1 MICASCGAENDP
13 GRKFCLSCG
22 QRLAVTCPS
31 CGAANTPGAKF
42 CGECGSP
49 LSEAD
54 APAAAAASVPVSERR
69 LVSVLFADL
78 VGFTTISEARDAEDV
93 RELLARYFDLCRE
106 VVARYGGTVE
116 KFIGDAVMAVWG
128 TPIAQEDD
136 AERAVRAALELV
148 DAVRRLGEDAGVAEL
163 ALRAAVH
170 TGEAV
175 VTIGASGMGMVAGD
189 LVNTASRLQSVAEP
203 GSVLVGEGT
212 RRAASEAIAFEAV
225 GEQSLKGK
233 ASPVPAFRAVRVVAR
248 RGGAGRTELEAPFVG
263 RDSELRLI
271 KDFYHATAR
280 ERGPRLV
287 SVIGQAGI
295 GKSRLAWE
303 FNKYLDGVTEVV
315 YAHQGRS
322 PAYGEGI
329 SFWALGEMVR
339 MRAGIGESDAEATTR
354 ERIAATLEQFV
365 PDEAERPALEG
376 PLLQLLGLD
385 DAHPRERGE
394 LFLAWRTFFERLA
407 DVAPVLMIFED
418 LQWADEGLLDFIE
431 ELVAW
436 SRGRSIY
443 IITLARPEL
452 LDRRPTWGAGQ
463 RSFTSLSLEPLTGE
477 EMTQLLSGLVP
488 GLPEPVLQ
496 AIVARAEGIPL
507 YAVEMVRML
516 LNDGRI
522 ERDGVTCR
530 PVGDL
535 TELAVPESLHALI
548 ASRIDALPP
557 AERGLVQDA
566 SVLGLSCSLAAL
578 TAVVR
583 APADQIEPILRH
595 LSQRQLLTLED
606 DPRSPERGN
615 FRFVQGLMR
624 EVAYGTLS
632 RDDRRARHL
641 AAARYYEALGDDEL
655 AGVLAQHYVDAY
667 RAHPD
672 GPEGAAVAAQAR
684 VALRGAAQRAAAL
697 GSFRHAH
704 GYLASAIL
712 VAADPAE
719 KLELQMAAGQAAFD
733 AGLFDPAIDHLE
745 RAVALATEL
754 GDAASRRRAVG
765 NLGNTLTEGHTDRA
779 RQLLTE
785 AFNEPGLTPQDPGF
799 LEIAHPLAKI
809 EMRTANEARAIEI
822 ADLALPAAQEAG
834 DEPTALMLLITRGVA
849 LANLNRTTEAAVEL
863 TGALEVARR
872 RGMLVAAGRAAVNL
886 SYALDPDDPAHAYE
900 VSREGFEMAQQ
911 RGAPVGVQR
920 YLLGNAADGAMQVGD
935 WDWAVQAVTSQL
947 DLLDEPAERIWYGTV
962 LAVIGAYRGDAVS
975 EDALRLYAE
984 SKTFD
989 DDQYRSYGAWSHV
1002 VSSMVTGDLREA
1014 IRVCEEVAATGL
1026 PGAES
1031 GAYGARAAIWLRDA
1045 TTAQRMRDVFV
1056 AERAGRRTAA
1066 VLATLDAGIAM
1077 LEGKSAEARSRY
1089 ADAQNRWRD
1098 LGLPFWL
1105 AMCQLDIAVTGAMEP
1120 DERRRAAV
1128 EAREIFQRLRA
1139 KALIDR
1145 LDAALA
1151 AGGEAPP
1158 AAAPSSRAPSEVEVP
1173 QEA

>member
-1 MICASCGAENDP
+1 
-13 GRKFCLSCG
+13 
-22 QRLAVTCPS
+22 
-31 CGAANTPGAKF
+31 
-42 CGECGSP
+42 
-49 LSEAD
+49 
-54 APAAAAASVPVSERR
+54 
-69 LVSVLFADL
+69 
-78 VGFTTISEARDAEDV
+78 
-93 RELLARYFDLCRE
+93 
-106 VVARYGGTVE
+106 
-116 KFIGDAVMAVWG
+116 
-128 TPIAQEDD
+128 
-136 AERAVRAALELV
+136 
-148 DAVRRLGEDAGVAEL
+148 
-163 ALRAAVH
+163 
-170 TGEAV
+170 
-175 VTIGASGMGMVAGD
+175 
-189 LVNTASRLQSVAEP
+189 
-203 GSVLVGEGT
+203 
-212 RRAASEAIAFEAV
+212 
-225 GEQSLKGK
+225 
-233 ASPVPAFRAVRVVAR
+233 
-248 RGGAGRTELEAPFVG
+248 
-263 RDSELRLI
+263 
-271 KDFYHATAR
+271 
-280 ERGPRLV
+280 
-287 SVIGQAGI
+287 
-295 GKSRLAWE
+295 
-303 FNKYLDGVTEVV
+303 
-315 YAHQGRS
+315 
-322 PAYGEGI
+322 
-329 SFWALGEMVR
+329 
-339 MRAGIGESDAEATTR
+339 
-354 ERIAATLEQFV
+354 
-365 PDEAERPALEG
+365 
-376 PLLQLLGLD
+376 
-385 DAHPRERGE
+385 
-394 LFLAWRTFFERLA
+394 
-407 DVAPVLMIFED
+407 VLMVFED
-418 LQWADEGLLDFIE
+418 LQWADDGLLDFIE
-431 ELVAW
+431 ELVTW

-443 IITLARPEL
+443 MITLARPEL

-463 RSFTSLSLEPLTGE
+463 RSFTSLSLAPLSDD
-477 EMTQLLSGLVP
+477 EMTALLTGLVP
-488 GLPEPVLQ
+488 GLAESVMG

-507 YAVEMVRML
+507 YAVETVRML

-522 ERDGVTCR
+522 ERDGETFR

-535 TELAVPESLHALI
+535 AELAVPESLHALI

-641 AAARYYEALGDDEL
+641 AAARYYDTLGDDEL

-684 VALRGAAQRAAAL
+684 VALRGAAQRAAGL

-704 GYLASAIL
+704 GYLESAIL

-719 KLELQMAAGQAAFD
+719 LLELQMAAGNAAFD

-754 GDAASRRRAVG
+754 GDSPSRRRAIG
-765 NLGNTLTEGHTDRA
+765 KLGNVLTEGRTERA

-785 AFNEPGLTPQDPGF
+785 AFNEPSLTPQDPGF
-799 LEIAHPLAKI
+799 LEIAQALAKI
-809 EMRTANEARAIEI
+809 EMRTGNEARAIEI

-834 DEPTALMLLITRGVA
+834 DEPMALLLLITRGVA

-962 LAVIGAYRGDAVS
+962 LAVIGAYRGEAVS
-975 EDALRLYAE
+975 EDAVRLYEE

-1045 TTAQRMRDVFV
+1045 TTVQRMRDVFV
-1056 AERAGRRTAA
+1056 SERAGRRTDA
-1066 VLATLDAGIAM
+1066 VLATVDAGIAL
-1077 LEGKSAEARSRY
+1077 LEGRSADARAGY
-1089 ADAQNRWRD
+1089 ADAQRRWRE
-1098 LGLPFWL
+1098 LGLSFWL
-1105 AMCQLDIAVTGAMEP
+1105 AMCQLDVAETGAMEP
-1120 DERRRAAV
+1120 DERRRAAA
-1128 EAREIFQRLRA
+1128 EAREIFERLRA
-1139 KALIDR
+1139 QALIDR

-1151 AGGEAPP
+1151 AGGEARQV
-1158 AAAPSSRAPSEVEVP
+1158 AAPTARGSSEVEVEVEVEVP